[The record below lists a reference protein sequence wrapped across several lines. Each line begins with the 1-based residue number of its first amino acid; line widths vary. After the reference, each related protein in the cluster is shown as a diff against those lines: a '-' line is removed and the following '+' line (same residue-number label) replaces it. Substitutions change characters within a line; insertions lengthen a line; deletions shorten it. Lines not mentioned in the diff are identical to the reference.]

1 MPGHQDRR
9 EKRFFQGLNTKKVS
23 DVPSSAIAS
32 LSDPVSLEGNNK
44 EVLQAISLVNSATMR
59 DGNPIP
65 KSCQV
70 LSFTVTNDTR
80 TAIFTPGKGEVYE
93 ILAMQITATG
103 RSGTLVHNLF
113 FQDISG
119 LSTNGNLIKWH
130 VESLTS
136 SDAVLDDD
144 DASRPMV
151 MDENFNL
158 QYQVEG
164 TFTDCDLL
172 MAISRIR

>member
-1 MPGHQDRR
+1 M
-9 EKRFFQGLNTKKVS
+9 
-23 DVPSSAIAS
+23 
-32 LSDPVSLEGNNK
+32 
-44 EVLQAISLVNSATMR
+44 
-59 DGNPIP
+59 
-65 KSCQV
+65 
-70 LSFTVTNDTR
+70 
-80 TAIFTPGKGEVYE
+80 YE

-136 SDAVLDDD
+136 SDAVLDDA